1 MVKKSIKE
9 LEHVT
14 IRFAGDSGDGMQLT
28 GNQFTRTTALSMND
42 LSTFPDFPAE
52 IRAPAGSVY
61 GVSGFQIHFS
71 SEEVHTP
78 GDKADVL
85 VAMNPAALQASLKFI
100 ENNAVIILN
109 KDAFTP
115 RNLKLAGYE
124 EYPTENGKL
133 KGYQVYSVDI
143 SRLTQEA
150 LKEIDLTHKEK
161 ERCKNFFALGIV
173 YWLYNRKMDPTIDWI
188 QKKFAAQPLWKEAN
202 EEALKAGRNFAEATE
217 LFRTSF
223 KVTKAEIE
231 PGIYRK
237 VTGNEAL
244 VIGLIAAGEKSGR
257 NIFLGSYPITPA
269 SEILQMMALHKNFG
283 VKTFQAEDEM
293 AAIGAAI
300 GASFAGDIGVTATS
314 GPGMALKSEFLGLA
328 VMTELPLIICDI
340 QRAGPSTGM
349 PTKTEQSDLNQALY
363 GRSGEAPLAVIAA
376 KNPSDCFHAVY
387 EAVKIATQFMT
398 PVVVLSD
405 VYLANGAEPWR
416 IPDEGKL
423 PPIEINF
430 AKPDELFT
438 PYLRDENTLA
448 RKWAIPGT
456 PNLEHR
462 IGGLEKANI
471 TGEVSYDPDNHDEM
485 VRLRAEKIQRI
496 KDYVEEPEIY
506 GDESGDVL
514 IVSWGSTY
522 GTVLT
527 VVEQLRKENRRV
539 SFYHLRWINPLPD
552 NLGKYIKNFK
562 KAIVPEVNLGQL
574 VKIIRS
580 EYLIDAVSFNKVRG
594 LPLQVIEL
602 KNAINDLIEGKNVR

>member
-1 MVKKSIKE
+1 MATKTTKE

-28 GNQFTRTTALSMND
+28 GNQFTRTTALSIND

-85 VAMNPAALQASLKFI
+85 VAMNPAALQASLKYI

-124 EYPTENGKL
+124 EDPTENGQL
-133 KGYQVYSVDI
+133 KAYQVYPVEI

-150 LKEIDLTHKEK
+150 LTDIELTHKEK

-173 YWLYNRKMDPTIDWI
+173 YWLYTRKMEPTVEWI
-188 QKKFAAQPLWKEAN
+188 KKKFAGQPLWLKAN
-202 EEALKAGRNFAEATE
+202 LEALKAGRNFAEATE
-217 LFRTSF
+217 LFRTSY
-223 KVTKAEIE
+223 KVTRAKIK
-231 PGIYRK
+231 PGIYRQ
-237 VTGNEAL
+237 VTGNDAL
-244 VIGLIAAGEKSGR
+244 VIGLVAAGEKSGR

-269 SEILQMMALHKNFG
+269 SEILQMMAQHKNFG

-293 AAIGAAI
+293 AAIGAAL

-349 PTKTEQSDLNQALY
+349 PTKTEQSDLNQVLY

-376 KNPSDCFHAVY
+376 KSPADCFHAAY
-387 EAVKIATQFMT
+387 EAVKIAAQFMT

-405 VYLANGAEPWR
+405 VYLANGAEPWN
-416 IPDEGKL
+416 IPDEKAL
-423 PPIEINF
+423 PPIKIDF
-430 AKPDELFT
+430 AQSNGIYE
-438 PYLRDENTLA
+438 PYLRDEKTLA
-448 RKWAIPGT
+448 RKWALPGT
-456 PNLEHR
+456 PNLQHR
-462 IGGLEKANI
+462 IGGLEKADVS
-471 TGEVSYDPDNHDEM
+471 GEVSYDPDNHDKM
-485 VRLRAEKIQRI
+485 VRLRAQKIQRI
-496 KDYVEEPEIY
+496 RDFVEEPEIY
-506 GDESGDVL
+506 GDESGDAL

-527 VVEQLRKENRRV
+527 VVDQLRREGKKV
-539 SFYHLRWINPLPD
+539 SFYHLRWLNPMPRSL
-552 NLGKYIKNFK
+552 KTYIGNFEK
-562 KAIVPEVNLGQL
+562 IIVPEVNLGQL

-580 EYLIDAVSFNKVRG
+580 EYLVDAISFNKVKG
-594 LPLQVIEL
+594 LPLRVVEL
-602 KNAINDLIEGKNVR
+602 KDAVNKIIEAE

>member
-527 VVEQLRKENRRV
+527 VVEHLRKEGKKV

-552 NLGKYIKNFK
+552 NLGKYVKNFK
-562 KAIVPEVNLGQL
+562 KVIVPEVNLGQL

-602 KNAINDLIEGKNVR
+602 KNAVNDLIEGK

>member
-124 EYPTENGKL
+124 EDPTENGKL

-376 KNPSDCFHAVY
+376 KSPSDCFHAVY

-527 VVEQLRKENRRV
+527 VVEQLRKEGKKV

-552 NLGKYIKNFK
+552 NLGKYVKNFK
-562 KAIVPEVNLGQL
+562 KVIVPEVNLGQL

-602 KNAINDLIEGKNVR
+602 KNAVNDLIEGK

>member
-1 MVKKSIKE
+1 MIKKTVKE

-28 GNQFTRTTALSMND
+28 GNQFTRTTALSLND

-100 ENNAVIILN
+100 QNNAVIILN

-124 EYPTENGKL
+124 EDPTENGKL

-150 LKEIDLTHKEK
+150 LKDIDLTHKEK

-173 YWLYNRKMDPTIDWI
+173 YWLYNRKIDPTIDWI
-188 QKKFAAQPLWKEAN
+188 QRKFAAQPLWKEAN
-202 EEALKAGRNFAEATE
+202 EEALRAGRNFAEATE
-217 LFRTSF
+217 LFRTSY
-223 KVTKAEIE
+223 KVTEAKIE
-231 PGIYRK
+231 PGIYRQ

-269 SEILQMMALHKNFG
+269 SEILQMMSLQKNFG

-293 AAIGAAI
+293 AAIGAAL

-314 GPGMALKSEFLGLA
+314 GPGLALKSEFLGLA
-328 VMTELPLIICDI
+328 VMTELPLVVCNI

-363 GRSGEAPLAVIAA
+363 GRSGEAPLAVISA
-376 KNPSDCFHAVY
+376 KSPADCFHVAY

-416 IPDEGKL
+416 IPDENKL
-423 PPIEINF
+423 PPIDITF
-430 AKPDELFT
+430 AKSDELFT
-438 PYLRDENTLA
+438 PYMRDENTLA

-496 KDYVEEPEIY
+496 KDYVEEPEIF
-506 GDESGDVL
+506 GDDSGDVL

-527 VVEQLRKENRRV
+527 VVEQLRKEGKKV
-539 SFYHLRWINPLPD
+539 SFYHLRWINPLP
-552 NLGKYIKNFK
+552 NSLRKYIRNFK
-562 KAIVPEVNLGQL
+562 KVIVPEVNLGQL
-574 VKIIRS
+574 AKIIRS
-580 EYLIDAVSFNKVRG
+580 EYLVDAISFNKVRG
-594 LPLQVIEL
+594 LPLQVIDL
-602 KNAINDLIEGKNVR
+602 KNAVNELIEGK

>member
-124 EYPTENGKL
+124 EDPTENGKL

-376 KNPSDCFHAVY
+376 KSPSDCFHAVY

-527 VVEQLRKENRRV
+527 VVEHLRKEGKKV

-552 NLGKYIKNFK
+552 NLGKYVKNFK
-562 KAIVPEVNLGQL
+562 KVIVPEVNLGQL

-602 KNAINDLIEGKNVR
+602 KNAVNDLIEGK

>member
-1 MVKKSIKE
+1 MSKKSVKE
-9 LEHVT
+9 LDHVT

-28 GNQFTRTTALSMND
+28 GKQFTRTTALSIND

-85 VAMNPAALQASLKFI
+85 VAMNPAALKASLKYI

-109 KDAFTP
+109 RDAFTP

-124 EYPTENGKL
+124 QDPTEDGSL
-133 KGYQVYSVDI
+133 KGYQIYPVEI

-150 LKEIDLTHKEK
+150 LTDIELTHKEK

-173 YWLYNRKMDPTIDWI
+173 YWLYTRPMEPTVEWI
-188 QKKFAAQPLWKEAN
+188 ERKFASQPVWKEAN
-202 EEALKAGRNFAEATE
+202 IQALKAGRNFAEATE
-217 LFRTSF
+217 LFRTSY
-223 KVTKAEIE
+223 KVTKAKIE
-231 PGIYRK
+231 PGIYRQ

-269 SEILQMMALHKNFG
+269 SEILQMMAMHKNFG
-283 VKTFQAEDEM
+283 AKTFQAEDEM
-293 AAIGAAI
+293 AAIGAAV

-328 VMTELPLIICDI
+328 VMTELPLVICDI

-376 KNPSDCFHAVY
+376 KSPADCFHAAY
-387 EAVKIATQFMT
+387 EAVKISMMFMT
-398 PVVVLSD
+398 PVIVLSD

-416 IPDEGKL
+416 IPDESSL
-423 PPIEINF
+423 PPIEVNF
-430 AKPDELFT
+430 ARPDEEFA
-438 PYLRDENTLA
+438 PYLRDELTLA

-456 PNLEHR
+456 PNLQHR

-485 VRLRAEKIQRI
+485 VRLRAEKIKRI
-496 KDYVEEPEIY
+496 GDFVEEPEIY

-527 VVEQLRKENRRV
+527 VVEQLRREGRSV
-539 SFYHLRWINPLPD
+539 SFYHLRWINPLPRS
-552 NLGKYIKNFK
+552 LEKYIGNFK
-562 KAIVPEVNLGQL
+562 KVIVPEVNMGQL
-574 VKIIRS
+574 AKIIRS
-580 EYLIDAVSFNKVRG
+580 EYLVDAIPFNVIKG
-594 LPLQVIEL
+594 LPIRVVEL
-602 KNAINDLIEGKNVR
+602 KSAIKELLG

>member
-124 EYPTENGKL
+124 EDPTENGKL

-150 LKEIDLTHKEK
+150 LMDIDLTHKEK

-223 KVTKAEIE
+223 KVTRAEIE

-376 KNPSDCFHAVY
+376 KSPSDCFHAVY

-438 PYLRDENTLA
+438 PYLRDKNTLA
-448 RKWAIPGT
+448 RKWAVPGT

-462 IGGLEKANI
+462 IGGLEKADI

-496 KDYVEEPEIY
+496 KDYVKEPKIY
-506 GDESGDVL
+506 GDESGDIL

-527 VVEQLRKENRRV
+527 VVDQLRKEGEKV
-539 SFYHLRWINPLPD
+539 SFCHLRWINPLPD
-552 NLGKYIKNFK
+552 NLGRYIKNFK
-562 KAIVPEVNLGQL
+562 KVIVPEVNLGQL
-574 VKIIRS
+574 AKIIRS
-580 EYLIDAVSFNKVRG
+580 EYLIEAVSFNKIRG

-602 KNAINDLIEGKNVR
+602 KNAVTKLIEDK

>member
-124 EYPTENGKL
+124 EDPTENGKL

-150 LKEIDLTHKEK
+150 LMDIDLTHKEK

-223 KVTKAEIE
+223 KVTRAEIE

-376 KNPSDCFHAVY
+376 KSPSDCFHAVY

-438 PYLRDENTLA
+438 PYLRDKNTLA
-448 RKWAIPGT
+448 RKWAVPGT

-462 IGGLEKANI
+462 IGGLEKADI

-496 KDYVEEPEIY
+496 KDYVKEPKIY
-506 GDESGDVL
+506 GDESGDIL

-527 VVEQLRKENRRV
+527 VVDQLRKEGEKV

-562 KAIVPEVNLGQL
+562 KVIVPEVNLGQL
-574 VKIIRS
+574 AKIIRS
-580 EYLIDAVSFNKVRG
+580 EYLIEAVSFNKIRG

-602 KNAINDLIEGKNVR
+602 KNAVTKLIEDK